1 MTLLNNTLKFTSKVV
16 TFGGSTKVEE
26 AKLAYDGVL
35 EEYQPLFDQVDN
47 LKKQIDVLFK
57 QVGIRLKSI
66 DSVLQQVQA
75 VLNQECEIEEVTN
88 STQAINSISTF
99 NTSFNTVVDAGF
111 GSVVGGTTAVGAW
124 ALVSTVGSAS
134 TGASIAGL
142 SGVAASN
149 ATLAWF
155 GGGSLAAG
163 GAGMTGGM
171 AALGGI
177 VALPVLYFASKGAYK
192 KAQKIV
198 EATKELNAEISQLK
212 FILPQAKEELKQVRQ
227 QALFIEEISARYEM
241 MALRI
246 LNDIAELELKKFK
259 WYKPTTWF
267 SNGYSPTKIIS
278 LKEVL
283 ALETERYLSQLNHSS
298 ADLK

>member
-1 MTLLNNTLKFTSKVV
+1 MTLLNNTLRFTSKVV

-26 AKLAYDGVL
+26 AKLAYNEVW

-75 VLNQECEIEEVTN
+75 VLNQKCEIEEVTN
-88 STQAINSISTF
+88 STQVINSINTF
-99 NTSFNTVVDAGF
+99 NTSFNAAANAGF

-177 VALPVLYFASKGAYK
+177 VAVPVLYFASKGAYK

-198 EATKELNAEISQLK
+198 EATEELNAEISKLK
-212 FILPQAKEELKQVRQ
+212 VILPQAKVELNQVQQ

-246 LNDIAELELKKFK
+246 LHDIAELELKKFK

-267 SNGYSPTKIIS
+267 SNEYSSETILS

-283 ALETERYLSQLNHSS
+283 ALETERYLAQLNHSS
-298 ADLK
+298 I